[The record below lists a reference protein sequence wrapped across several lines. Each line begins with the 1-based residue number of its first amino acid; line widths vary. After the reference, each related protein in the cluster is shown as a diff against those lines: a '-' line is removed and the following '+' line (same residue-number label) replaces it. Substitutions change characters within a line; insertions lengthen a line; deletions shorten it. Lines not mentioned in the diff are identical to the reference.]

1 MNRPT
6 LYAKDFMFE
15 QAIMPHS
22 NVMDLNWMK
31 DAFERLFTLF
41 IYPLSF
47 ISKCVSNKAD
57 SKLSKLQGIKI
68 LHFIKPNLQ
77 FARPNS
83 QFARPNSQF
92 ARPNSQFARPNSQF
106 ARPNSQFAR
115 PNSQFARPNSQF
127 QRFLMKKSLLG
138 LIFNVEMSYNQSFIS
153 KINFNHI

>member
-92 ARPNSQFARPNSQF
+92 
-106 ARPNSQFAR
+106 
-115 PNSQFARPNSQF
+115 

>member
-92 ARPNSQFARPNSQF
+92 ARPNSQF
-106 ARPNSQFAR
+106 
-115 PNSQFARPNSQF
+115 

>member
-1 MNRPT
+1 MLYFRINYFLKQNSKKMNRPT

-92 ARPNSQFARPNSQF
+92 ARPNSQF
-106 ARPNSQFAR
+106 
-115 PNSQFARPNSQF
+115 